1 MTNGDGALFHYFDDN
16 DEEELH
22 IKISK
27 GTTLLLIKQFVE
39 HFCEDE
45 EKERK

>member
-1 MTNGDGALFHYFDDN
+1 VTNGDGALFDYFNVYDE
-16 DEEELH
+16 EEELH
-22 IKISK
+22 IISK
-27 GTTLLLIKQFVE
+27 GTTLFLIKQFVE